1 MGLRLAY
8 LCMESVFSVQ
18 PLEALLAA
26 GHDVRFV
33 LRPLGPLSTRHDPIL
48 RRHRGFDVAM
58 RRLLGV
64 RPDEQRTNPFAVAAD
79 RDIPAWLCGSVNTP
93 MVREL
98 IARERV
104 DLIVIAFFNQLLSAT
119 TLQAAPLGAI
129 NLHPSLLP
137 HLRGPAP
144 LFWTFHAAEPQTG
157 LTIHRVSPG
166 EDDGDIVTALPVPLA
181 PGTAGED
188 LVDEL
193 AALAAVHVD
202 GAVARV
208 AAGERGTPQD
218 ERLATRAPRPGPAD
232 VVIDPTWP
240 AQRIFSFARGVGRW
254 NNLVV
259 HAAGEVH
266 RVLDAIDVEGD
277 RRLPGEQVLLGDEL
291 LLGTSDG
298 VVRLQVRRAL
308 GGG

>member
-26 GHDVRFV
+26 GHNVRLV
-33 LRPLGPLSTRHDPIL
+33 LRPLGPLSTRRDPVL

-64 RPDEQRTNPFAVAAD
+64 SPDEHRTNPLAVAAD

-93 MVREL
+93 MVRDL
-98 IARERV
+98 LARERI
-104 DLIVIAFFNQLLSAT
+104 DLVVIAFFNQLLSAE
-119 TLQAAPLGAI
+119 TLQSTPLGAI

-137 HLRGPAP
+137 RLRGPAP
-144 LFWTFHAAEPQTG
+144 LFWTFHDGETETG

-166 EDDGDIVTALPVPLA
+166 EDDGDIIKALPVPLP

-188 LVDEL
+188 LVDNL
-193 AALAAVHVD
+193 AALAAGHIHD
-202 GAVARV
+202 AVERV
-208 AAGERGTPQD
+208 AAGERGRPQD
-218 ERLATRAPRPGPAD
+218 ERLATRAPRPGPTD
-232 VVIDPTWP
+232 VVIDPSWP
-240 AQRIFSFARGVGRW
+240 ARRIYSFARGVGRW
-254 NNLVV
+254 NNLVL
-259 HAAGEVH
+259 HAAGETH
-266 RVLDAIDVEGD
+266 RVLDAIDYEEG
-277 RRLPGEQVLLGDEL
+277 RELPGEQVLLGEEL

-298 VVRLQVRRAL
+298 VVRLAVRRTL
-308 GGG
+308 GA

>member
-33 LRPLGPLSTRHDPIL
+33 LRPLGPLSTRHDPVL

-64 RPDEQRTNPFAVAAD
+64 RPDEHRTNPLAVAAD
-79 RDIPAWLCGSVNTP
+79 RDIPAWLCGSANTP
-93 MVREL
+93 MVRDL
-98 IARERV
+98 LQRERV
-104 DLIVIAFFNQLLSAT
+104 DLVVISFFNQLLSAS
-119 TLQAAPLGAI
+119 TLQVAPLGAI

-137 HLRGPAP
+137 RLRGPAP
-144 LFWTFHAAEPQTG
+144 LFWTFHDAETETG

-166 EDDGDIVTALPVPLA
+166 EDDGDIITALPVPL
-181 PGTAGED
+181 PSGTAGED
-188 LVDEL
+188 LVDDL
-193 AALAAVHVD
+193 AALAAAHIND
-202 GAVARV
+202 AVARV

-218 ERLATRAPRPGPAD
+218 ESLATRAPRPGPSD
-232 VVIDPTWP
+232 VVIDPSWS
-240 AQRIFSFARGVGRW
+240 ARRIFTFARGVGRW

-266 RVLDAIDVEGD
+266 RVLDAVDVEEG
-277 RRLPGEQVLLGDEL
+277 RQLPGEQVLIGDEL

-308 GGG
+308 GG

>member
-33 LRPLGPLSTRHDPIL
+33 LRPLGPLSTRQDPVL

-64 RPDEQRTNPFAVAAD
+64 RPDEHRTNPFAVAAD

-98 IARERV
+98 LERERV
-104 DLIVIAFFNQLLSAT
+104 DLVVIAFFNQLLSSS
-119 TLQAAPLGAI
+119 TLQVAPLGAI

-144 LFWTFHAAEPQTG
+144 LFWTFHAAETTTG
-157 LTIHRVSPG
+157 LTIHRVAPG
-166 EDDGDIVTALPVPLA
+166 EDDGDIITALPVPLP

-188 LVDEL
+188 LVDDL
-193 AALAAVHVD
+193 AALAARHID
-202 GAVARV
+202 DAVRRV

-218 ERLATRAPRPGPAD
+218 ERLATRAPRPGPTD
-232 VVIDPTWP
+232 VVIDPSWP
-240 AQRIFSFARGVGRW
+240 ARRIFTFARGVGRW
-254 NNLVV
+254 NTLVL
-259 HAAGEVH
+259 HSGGEVH
-266 RVLDAIDVEGD
+266 RVLDAVDVEEG
-277 RRLPGEQVLLGDEL
+277 RHLPGEQVLLGEQL

-298 VVRLQVRRAL
+298 VVRLVVRRAL
-308 GGG
+308 GG